1 MQKMGIGLL
10 GVMAV
15 GMMLSSLA
23 GAADQAPPV
32 EPQTST
38 AQPPVDAES
47 DAQQPAG
54 QTDAKPPANAVPA
67 PTPPANN
74 AAPDSSAPADKPAP
88 VNADKKPAAEKKNAP
103 DKKTAAGQSV
113 TGNAAE
119 ANKVSAA
126 NKDQSKKG
134 QPLRTFKVSPC
145 PDLNAPQ
152 VAELIKQD
160 YTQNRFPRA
169 DDDKKALGETIVTQV
184 NPEDITGSGD
194 NWQAPLKI
202 RGQSADR
209 AFAVTLDCQAGEISY
224 ALQP

>member
-38 AQPPVDAES
+38 AQPPADAES
-47 DAQQPAG
+47 GAQQPAG

-67 PTPPANN
+67 PAPTPPADN

-88 VNADKKPAAEKKNAP
+88 VNADKKPAAEKKNAV
-103 DKKTAAGQSV
+103 GQSV

-126 NKDQSKKG
+126 NKAQSKKG
-134 QPLRTFKVSPC
+134 QPPRTFKVSPC